1 MGWEEL
7 TAGHEKAPFTQQL
20 LQDTALIPNLHC
32 LLHIC
37 KDPPPGQPGPA
48 VPAARCGQRGLFALP
63 SLLPLPQEEK
73 FSVSPRCCCPGAAP
87 EPPLPSQRCPV
98 GAGGAQRPRAEPVP
112 PLRHPPRLR
121 PAEQKEGA
129 SSHFLATQRKTWQ
142 GHGGARGE
150 PRDTQ
155 GVPLPPPCSRG
166 AARGPARDRPALAK
180 CQPRSRAQL
189 TAQRPVPARLIP
201 PALIQPG
208 LLQAGN

>member
-1 MGWEEL
+1 MWSERPFRSAFAAAPPSGGEILCL
-7 TAGHEKAPFTQQL
+7 T
-20 LQDTALIPNLHC
+20 
-32 LLHIC
+32 
-37 KDPPPGQPGPA
+37 
-48 VPAARCGQRGLFALP
+48 
-63 SLLPLPQEEK
+63 SLLLPR
-73 FSVSPRCCCPGAAP
+73 SCPGASAP
-87 EPPLPSQRCPV
+87 LPV

-166 AARGPARDRPALAK
+166 AARGPARDRPAPAK
-180 CQPRSRAQL
+180 CQPRSPAQL

-208 LLQAGN
+208 LLQAGNSGWQSPAGQGAGQGRVPGPLNPE